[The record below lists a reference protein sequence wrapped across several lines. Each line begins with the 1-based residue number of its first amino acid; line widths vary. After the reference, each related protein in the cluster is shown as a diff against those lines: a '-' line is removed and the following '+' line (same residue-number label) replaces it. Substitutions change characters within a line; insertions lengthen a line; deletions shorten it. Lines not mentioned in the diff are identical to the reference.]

1 MRRYLKKDKLVH
13 PPPLNEGEA
22 LASRILELGPAK
34 AQFLGP
40 VIIEVSLQK
49 TSAWTVSTVISQ
61 ITELGPGK
69 AQFPGPVIIEASV
82 HLSRDSVKS

>member
-1 MRRYLKKDKLVH
+1 MKKDKLVH

-40 VIIEVSLQK
+40 VIIEVGLLHTFQIL
-49 TSAWTVSTVISQ
+49 SAVS
-61 ITELGPGK
+61 
-69 AQFPGPVIIEASV
+69 
-82 HLSRDSVKS
+82 